1 MFNRTIKEKSLAYL
15 YPDIA
20 AEWHPTKNKSRTPLL
35 VPAGSNQKAWWL
47 GKCGHEWETRI
58 SHRTSS
64 KSNCPYCSNQ
74 KVLSGFNDLKT
85 LHPEI
90 AKEWDYDKNGT
101 VLPSDVLVG
110 SYSKYWWKCDNGHE
124 WNATVK
130 SRYQDNKYFGCPY
143 CSGHRVWPGFNDI
156 CTTHPYLLEEWDYEK
171 NSKEPTNVS
180 KGSFYEAWWTG
191 KNCGHKYQMK
201 VSLRVLGCECP
212 YCSNKRVLKG
222 YNDLSTTN
230 PEWLDMF
237 DYQKNDFL
245 PNEIVAGTAKQ
256 IWWKCDNGHTFQR
269 NGNKMLKSSKC
280 PYCK

>member
-35 VPAGSNQKAWWL
+35 VPAGSNQKAWWM
-47 GKCGHEWETRI
+47 GRCGHEWETRI

-74 KVLSGFNDLKT
+74 RLLVGFNDLVT
-85 LHPEI
+85 RDSEM
-90 AKEWDYDKNGT
+90 ASEWNNEKNYPIT
-101 VLPSDVLVG
+101 AQDVITG
-110 SYSKYWWKCDNGHE
+110 SNKLFWWLCENGHTWKE
-124 WNATVK
+124 SPNRRK
-130 SRYQDNKYFGCPY
+130 KFGCPY

-156 CTTHPYLLEEWDYEK
+156 GTTHPHLLEEWDYKK
-171 NSKEPTNVS
+171 NFNKPTEVS
-180 KGSFYEAWWTG
+180 KGSYYEAWWIG
-191 KNCGHKYQMK
+191 RNCGHKYQMK

-222 YNDLSTTN
+222 YNDLATTQ
-230 PEWLDMF
+230 PEWLNIF
-237 DYQKNDFL
+237 DYQKNTLL
-245 PNEIVAGTAKQ
+245 PEEVVAGTAKS
-256 IWWKCDNGHTFQR
+256 IWWKCSNGHSFKKS
-269 NGNKMLKSSKC
+269 GNRMLKSGRC